1 MGTLPVTQR
10 NPQISNITKHKMHSS
25 TPREAN
31 VPNSANGKTD
41 MINWFRNIHA
51 TSLNLKSKMVVQRKG
66 RSHVTDILVITV

>member
-31 VPNSANGKTD
+31 VPNSANGQTD
-41 MINWFRNIHA
+41 MIN
-51 TSLNLKSKMVVQRKG
+51 
-66 RSHVTDILVITV
+66 